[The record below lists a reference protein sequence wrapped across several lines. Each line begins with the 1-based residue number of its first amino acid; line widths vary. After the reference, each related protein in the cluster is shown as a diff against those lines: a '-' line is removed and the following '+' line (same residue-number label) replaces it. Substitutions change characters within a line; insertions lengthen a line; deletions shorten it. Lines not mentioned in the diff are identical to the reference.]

1 MRNPKETARPI
12 VETETGR
19 LQGFRLSANGVRR
32 NALNRR
38 AFLRGAGTVA
48 IGFPFLEGLQERS
61 AWAASAP
68 PVFTLMIVGSCGVVG
83 KSFFP
88 DATGPISATGLAGM
102 TEKATSA
109 LSAHAPNL
117 MFVKNINWM
126 QGGVKSCGHAEGLVQ
141 TLTGAAPGSSGNGSY
156 SSGPSADMVISQA
169 VNPAGT
175 DPMALY
181 SGSKP
186 SFIADRISFR
196 AAGAGQVRAG
206 DQNPYILYS
215 KLVGLTTATPD
226 PGGGMTMTIDP
237 VAAEPLATR
246 KSVNDL
252 VRNDVNSLM
261 SNSALSSDDKQRLKQ
276 HLDSIRDVEIQ
287 MTNTGLTGLMCSAA
301 GIDTATLNTYK
312 SGFSYKSNGMIETV
326 SLLHMQLVALA
337 FACNYNRA
345 ATLQWGEGTDGTKY
359 PIPSAQ
365 SLGWTFHQISH
376 RVESDSAVGNN
387 MSAEQA
393 HHEIDI
399 LRMQTLAKGFDAFNA
414 HGLSEQRDRAL
425 GAPHF
430 RRPEPQRSRCS
441 PHHLGQRRWV
451 PQNRRIHRWCQR
463 NQQQAAQHAHHR
475 GDPRQEHRA
484 RQLRERYRYRN
495 DAAMLA

>member
-1 MRNPKETARPI
+1 
-12 VETETGR
+12 
-19 LQGFRLSANGVRR
+19 
-32 NALNRR
+32 
-38 AFLRGAGTVA
+38 
-48 IGFPFLEGLQERS
+48 
-61 AWAASAP
+61 
-68 PVFTLMIVGSCGVVG
+68 MIVGSCGVVG

-109 LSAHAPNL
+109 LSGSRAKLDVRQKHQL
-117 MFVKNINWM
+117 
-126 QGGVKSCGHAEGLVQ
+126 
-141 TLTGAAPGSSGNGSY
+141 GAGWCEVVWARRRPRADADRSSAGSSGNGSY
-156 SSGPSADMVISQA
+156 SSGPSADVVISQA
-169 VNPAGT
+169 VNPART

-215 KLVGLTTATPD
+215 KLVGSTTATPD
-226 PGGGMTMTIDP
+226 PGGGMMMTTDP
-237 VAAEPLATR
+237 VAAELAATR

-393 HHEIDI
+393 HHEIAH

-414 HGLSEQRDRAL
+414 HGLANNAIVLWAPTFPTARATAVAVFPTSFRGN
-425 GAPHF
+425 GAGTSKPGNSSTVPAQPTTSCTTRSSP
-430 RRPEPQRSRCS
+430 RRPGDKSTEPVNFGS
-441 PHHLGQRRWV
+441 GTGTGT
-451 PQNRRIHRWCQR
+451 I
-463 NQQQAAQHAHHR
+463 
-475 GDPRQEHRA
+475 
-484 RQLRERYRYRN
+484 
-495 DAAMLA
+495 AAMLA